1 MSLPCCNN
9 PPSIG
14 SCPSPP
20 PGDPPRLAA
29 VSAPGCRWRP
39 EDAEALRIALSIPV
53 TTAALSALQREM
65 ASLEIHYP
73 VGVCTA
79 QGHLSAIAALSQQLA
94 ALTPAELHA
103 PIRRRRKGVAGGVVP
118 NPLPLSKLD
127 VVEYATELLLEE
139 SDTEWS
145 AEGPS
150 AAVVLSRQRN
160 AHIQQLV
167 LLLPRLANWRLRD
180 PDPFQGTLVRG

>member
-1 MSLPCCNN
+1 MSLPCCNT

-14 SCPSPP
+14 SCPPAPP
-20 PGDPPRLAA
+20 SDPPLLAVA
-29 VSAPGCRWRP
+29 SAPGCSWRP
-39 EDAEALRIALSIPV
+39 EDAETLRIALSIPV
-53 TTAALSALQREM
+53 TAAALSALQREM

-79 QGHLSAIAALSQQLA
+79 QGHLAAIAALSQQLA
-94 ALTPAELHA
+94 ALTPADLNA
-103 PIRRRRKGVAGGVVP
+103 PIRSRRKGVAGGVVP
-118 NPLPLSKLD
+118 NPLPLSKLA

-139 SDTEWS
+139 TDTEWS
-145 AEGPS
+145 ADGPS

-167 LLLPRLANWRLRD
+167 LLLPRLANWRLID
-180 PDPFQGTLVRG
+180 PDPFQGRLVRS